1 MIKKKKK
8 KRLFNN
14 ILRTIR
20 GDKSM
25 DKKILILEEL
35 KRYAI
40 DTAHRIRKL
49 STEKV
54 DKQDGK

>member
-1 MIKKKKK
+1 
-8 KRLFNN
+8 
-14 ILRTIR
+14 
-20 GDKSM
+20 M

-40 DTAHRIRKL
+40 DTANRIRKL

-54 DKQDGK
+54 DKQNGKGL